1 MVHNFLPLYGSN
13 VQGGIYAKNIILALT
28 NQIVVF

>member
-13 VQGGIYAKNIILALT
+13 VYKVGYICAKTQLET
-28 NQIVVF
+28 ET